1 MGEVPDPQWSQR
13 EHAMNSEG
21 KVVGRPIRLGIAGD
35 VMLGRLVNEVA
46 RETDSGHP
54 WGNLTPTLRSL
65 DAFLVNLE
73 CAITSRVERWR
84 NGYYRPFHFRADSVA
99 VQLLQAG
106 RVDVVSIANN
116 HIGDF
121 GPDGLLDTIAAL
133 DRGGIAHAGAGRDLG
148 AARAPALI
156 HVGGMRIAVLAFAD
170 YPDTW
175 AATASRPGLNFT
187 RVSVADEDFAPVA
200 EAITEARAQADLV
213 IFSIH
218 WGPNMREH
226 PPDAFQHF
234 AHRVIDSGATIFWG
248 HSAHILQGVE
258 YLDGAVILYDTGDFI
273 DDYAVDQDLR
283 NDLGALFVVDV
294 LPNRVAGVSI
304 LPVRID
310 HMAVTRAPDEDRTWV
325 IRRMEALCA
334 DFGSGVRE
342 DAEGSIRIE
351 RAHHVVPAT
360 ALG

>member
-1 MGEVPDPQWSQR
+1 MPRVN
-13 EHAMNSEG
+13 AEG
-21 KVVGRPIRLGIAGD
+21 RTEERPVRLGFAGD
-35 VMLGRLVNEVA
+35 LMLGRLVNDTVRK
-46 RETDSGHP
+46 RELGHL
-54 WGNLTPTLRSL
+54 WGDLRPMLRTL

-73 CAITSRVERWR
+73 CAITNRVEKWR
-84 NGYYRPFHFRADSVA
+84 NGYYRPFHFRADPVA
-99 VQLLQAG
+99 VETLHAG
-106 RVDVVSIANN
+106 RVNVVSIANN

-121 GPDGLLDTIAAL
+121 GADGLLDTIAAL
-133 DRGGIAHAGAGRDLG
+133 DRGGIAHAGAGRDLD
-148 AARAPALI
+148 AARAPALLR
-156 HVGGMRIAVLAFAD
+156 VGGMRIAVLAFAD

-187 RVSVADEDFAPVA
+187 KVSVADDDFAPVA
-200 EAITEARAQADLV
+200 EAITAARAEADLV

-218 WGPNMREH
+218 WGPNMREY
-226 PPDAFQHF
+226 PPEEFRHL

-258 YLDGAVILYDTGDFI
+258 YRDSAAILYDTGDFI

-283 NDLGALFVVDV
+283 NDLGALFIVDA
-294 LPNRVAGVSI
+294 LPHRVAGVSI
-304 LPVRID
+304 QPVRID
-310 HMAVTRAPDEDRTWV
+310 HMQVNRAPGEDHTRV

-334 DFGSGVRE
+334 DFGSSVTA

-351 RAHHVVPAT
+351 RAHHVVPET